1 MRMKVICG
9 DPDCR
14 EEFFVDSK
22 EGVWECTNCT
32 REIENKNYPFLTA
45 KLMQARIEA
54 DSADWKRR
62 FEEIIGEARKEIS
75 DRSQGKEL
83 DLSFIDE
90 AELKLNEEL
99 SNAEYRELHDELLK
113 EAREIVLQLEG

>member
-22 EGVWECTNCT
+22 DSVWVCTNCT

-45 KLMQARIEA
+45 KLMQARIEG
-54 DSADWKRR
+54 DSADWKKRL
-62 FEEIIGEARKEIS
+62 EEMIGEARKEIS
-75 DRSQGKEL
+75 ERSRGKEL
-83 DLSFIDE
+83 DQSFIDLIE
-90 AELKLNEEL
+90 SRSKEEL
-99 SNAEYRELHDELLK
+99 SNKEYRELHDDLLK
-113 EAREIVLQLEG
+113 RARELVLKLDG